1 MIDSKRK
8 RLFELIQIG
17 SRSDIYSRLCDYI
30 IIIAIIVNI
39 TLLVLDT
46 FDTVLSDCAVLD
58 FIEYITLAIFIV
70 EYICRI
76 ITADFLYEAKS
87 KAVCRC
93 KFLLS
98 FNGII
103 DLLSILPY
111 FLPLLFPAGFIAF
124 RVLRV
129 LRVFRLF
136 RLNTQYDAFNV
147 VFAVLNE
154 KKNQLFSSVCLILM
168 MMLASSL
175 CMYSLEHNAQP
186 DVFKDAF
193 SGIWWTVS
201 TIFTVGYGD
210 IVPVTLTGKI
220 IAIIISF
227 LGVGLVAIPTGIIS
241 AGFVEQYSRMK
252 TLSTASENSD
262 LRFIHLTIED
272 MHPWAE
278 RPIHALSLPSELMIA
293 TIIRSGDIIIPNGN
307 TLIKVGDRVVL
318 GAIEFKDDIGITIYE
333 NTITENH
340 LWNHQFIRNIN
351 LDDQSVIVSVLRRG
365 KSIIPNGN
373 TRIELGDIVTV
384 CTKKNHLC

>member
-1 MIDSKRK
+1 MTESKRK

-17 SRSDIYSRLCDYI
+17 SRSDFYSRLCDYI

-39 TLLVLDT
+39 VLLVLDT
-46 FDTVLSDCAVLD
+46 FDTGLSDCFALD
-58 FIEYITLAIFIV
+58 VIEYITLAIFIV

-87 KAVCRC
+87 KAVCRG
-93 KFLLS
+93 KFIFS
-98 FNGII
+98 FNGLI

-111 FLPLLFPAGFIAF
+111 FLPILFPAGFIAF

-147 VFAVLNE
+147 LFAVLYE

-175 CMYSLEHNAQP
+175 CMYSLEHTAQP

-210 IVPVTLTGKI
+210 IVPITLAGKI
-220 IAIIISF
+220 IAIVISF

-241 AGFVEQYSRMK
+241 AGFVEQYTRMK
-252 TLSTASENSD
+252 TLSTASGDSD

-278 RPIHALSLPSELMIA
+278 RPIHDLALPSELMIA
-293 TIIRSGDIIIPNGN
+293 TVIRSGDIIIPNGN
-307 TLIKVGDRVVL
+307 TVIKVGDRVVL
-318 GAIEFKDDIGITIYE
+318 GAIEFKDDIGITVYE

-340 LWNHQFIRNIN
+340 LWNHQFVRDVH
-351 LDDQSVIVSVLRRG
+351 LDDQSVIVSILRRG
-365 KSIIPNGN
+365 KSIIPNGD
-373 TRIELGDIVTV
+373 TRIELGDLVTI
-384 CTKKNHLC
+384 CTKNKL